1 MVFVQVLFSVSCV
14 IAGHEGV
21 RSVHPVLVTATQLR
35 VPYCRPESTP
45 PRAGGRVSVNSRRL
59 QTSNASIMENET
71 TSKQATTQNKTSEKE
86 RADSNNKQHQVIIGT
101 LAQLA
106 SKCQHTTKG
115 CQHIPLRRLCSGP
128 ARDALDCLILPCQS
142 RMWET
147 TLSRGTWLAWDGG
160 CRER

>member
-1 MVFVQVLFSVSCV
+1 
-14 IAGHEGV
+14 
-21 RSVHPVLVTATQLR
+21 
-35 VPYCRPESTP
+35 
-45 PRAGGRVSVNSRRL
+45 VSVNSRRL

-128 ARDALDCLILPCQS
+128 ARDALDCLILPKPDVGDNS
-142 RMWET
+142 IKGDMARMGWWMQGKVR
-147 TLSRGTWLAWDGG
+147 LLLLAGNNPSIRFVALRG
-160 CRER
+160 